1 MKKSGGGK
9 LQVRMDPGAEMK
21 KSGGGKLQ
29 VRMDPGAE
37 TVSSLL
43 PLILHWLLHSY
54 PSHFSFGKDV

>member
-43 PLILHWLLHSY
+43 PLILH
-54 PSHFSFGKDV
+54 